1 MSPSQQGGAVA
12 GSRAESERVEA
23 TALVVMAEATTAG
36 KLRAMRVAQEA
47 TAATAVVVMAEATAV
62 VVMAEATATTA
73 AATTGATGLTGAR
86 ARARA
91 RARVVV
97 LCRGDAEAARAA
109 ATVSGSWAAERAVTK
124 AAEGARAPARARCA
138 RGTWRRSSSST
149 KRGGR
154 CRCHYSYNSS
164 SPESRR
170 GCAAGPS
177 PGRQI
182 RRTPANSPTTSRSR
196 RKGWRLR

>member
-47 TAATAVVVMAEATAV
+47 TAATAV

-138 RGTWRRSSSST
+138 RCTPPWRRSSSST
-149 KRGGR
+149 QRGGR
-154 CRCHYSYNSS
+154 CWCHYKSP
-164 SPESRR
+164 PESRR

>member
-138 RGTWRRSSSST
+138 RCTPPWRRSSSST
-149 KRGGR
+149 QRGGR
-154 CRCHYSYNSS
+154 CWCHYKSP
-164 SPESRR
+164 PESRR